1 QSFERIGRAPHQR
14 HLDSDVALLERRLP
28 PPGEPR
34 VLAPPLVDRGVAEPR
49 RLASGQHVAARR
61 ELIEER
67 RLGLFGP
74 AIALAA
80 DDLRPVLPA
89 QHRPRP
95 RRPMPHIATPSP
107 THALALRESR
117 SFPVCFINGSKCQAD
132 SPIRFVRSR
141 YPAKPHRT
149 PASRKPAH
157 VSATS

>member
-1 QSFERIGRAPHQR
+1 
-14 HLDSDVALLERRLP
+14 
-28 PPGEPR
+28 
-34 VLAPPLVDRGVAEPR
+34 

-89 QHRPRP
+89 QHRPGP
-95 RRPMPHIATPSP
+95 RRPMPHVATPSP

-132 SPIRFVRSR
+132 FTDTVRTLSLSCQ
-141 YPAKPHRT
+141 ATPHT
-149 PASRKPAH
+149 GFSET
-157 VSATS
+157 SAC